1 VKKVIF
7 AVLMVAC
14 FVSVAVAAD
23 SNSVARP
30 GVIAG
35 SPMPGHQ
42 FVHAR
47 AILAPGTKIITSD
60 PVDGNVNIYDT
71 TGKQLGQI
79 TGFSQPQGL
88 ATDAKGN
95 LYVVDTNNSRILVYA
110 PPYTKTPKTLSDP
123 GYYPAGVA
131 VFTKGKTTYVGVTNI
146 CSAPSC
152 TQGGFIV
159 YKNGKS
165 KGAFQSSSI
174 YRVYFTDFDAKGNLY
189 ADGTNSSGAVT
200 VGEIPNAINNKQTF
214 NVLTTG
220 NSIVFPGGVQVT
232 SKGKIAIDDQSGFA
246 VYTYNPPK
254 KGSLVNPIA
263 TTSLSGTSDPVE
275 FALTKDNKDLWT
287 GDYGNSLAD
296 EFAYPAGGSAVTS
309 WASTYAL
316 GIAVVPPD
324 KP

>member
-1 VKKVIF
+1 VKKTIF
-7 AVLMVAC
+7 AVLLVAC
-14 FVSVAVAAD
+14 FVSVALAAD
-23 SNSVARP
+23 SNSAARP
-30 GVIAG
+30 DVIPG
-35 SPMPGHQ
+35 SPMPSHS
-42 FVHAR
+42 FVHVKAM
-47 AILAPGTKIITSD
+47 LAAKNLVITSD
-60 PVDGNVNIYDT
+60 PVDGNVNIYDP
-71 TGKQLGQI
+71 TGKQLAQL

-110 PPYTKTPKTLSDP
+110 PPYTKTPTTLSDS

-131 VFTKGKTTYVGVTNI
+131 VYSKGKTTWVAVTNI
-146 CSAPSC
+146 CSAPNC

-174 YRVYFTDFDAKGNLY
+174 YRVYFCDFDAKGNLY
-189 ADGTNSSGAVT
+189 VDGENSSAGIV
-200 VGEIPNAINNKQTF
+200 VGEIPNAIKNKQTF

-220 NSIVFPGGVQVT
+220 NSISFPGGVQVT
-232 SKGKIAIDDQSGFA
+232 SKGKIAIDDQTGLA

-254 KGSLVNPIA
+254 NGSLGSPIA
-263 TTSLSGTSDPVE
+263 TTPLSGLSDPVE
-275 FALTKDNKDLWT
+275 FALTKNNKDLWT
-287 GDYGNSLAD
+287 GDYPNSTAN

-309 WASTYAL
+309 WSATYAL
-316 GIAVVPPD
+316 GIAVVPAD